1 MEEQTLLDYWLVLYR
16 KRKSIAVV
24 MITAIILA
32 YILSY
37 LLPPVYEAKAVF
49 FVPSTPDIISF
60 YSSDVSRQMARGP
73 LVPSRE
79 EESSAAH
86 IGVLKSKA
94 IAQLVNKDFPQKS
107 INALLRKDVDFNLSN
122 EYMLEVYARDKDPEL
137 AAGIA
142 NAYVKYFNEL
152 MAGYSLDPTSQQI
165 LSIERQIKDTEKQ
178 LDKARK
184 ELQNFQEASRTT
196 SLDEETRQLISEK
209 TNFQIKMEDARVKLK
224 ETQKRIRV
232 LEKQLETEANLFIS
246 TEVITTSSLVEDL
259 KKQLSGLEV
268 EMAGMKAELKEEH
281 PQFAALKNQRQ
292 KLTETL
298 GKEIDR
304 VIKSKI
310 KAPDTFYEK
319 LRRDLVILFVDEVS
333 LSAGLSG
340 YNTVLKSIEK
350 RLSKIPSLQSELD
363 MLIIEVE
370 RHRKLLESLRS
381 SLEEARMQEKRE
393 MQIAVVVDEARP
405 PTKPSFPIIWL
416 NVLVAGI
423 LGLIA
428 GVFYC
433 FFVDYVERISKER
446 RFGISELSKY
456 ID

>member
-1 MEEQTLLDYWLVLYR
+1 MEERTLLDYWLVLYR
-16 KRKSIAVV
+16 RRKSIAVV
-24 MITAIILA
+24 IISAILVA
-32 YILSY
+32 WILSRV
-37 LLPPVYEAKAVF
+37 LPPVYEAKAVF
-49 FVPSTPDIISF
+49 FVPTMPDAISF
-60 YSSDVSRQMARGP
+60 YSPDTFQQMARNP
-73 LVPSRE
+73 LMPSSHQE
-79 EESSAAH
+79 ASAAY

-94 IAQLVNKDFPQKS
+94 IAQLVHNDFPQKS
-107 INALLRKDVDFNLSN
+107 INTLLRKDVDFSLSN
-122 EYMLEVYARDKDPEL
+122 EYMLEIYVRDKEPEL

-152 MAGYSLDPTSQQI
+152 MAGYSLDSTSQKI
-165 LSIERQIKDTEKQ
+165 LSIASQVKDTKRR
-178 LDKARK
+178 LDQARK
-184 ELQNFQEASRTT
+184 QLQNFQETNSTT
-196 SLDEETRQLISEK
+196 FLDEEIRQLISEK
-209 TNFQIKMEDARVKLK
+209 TNFQVKLEDTRVKLK
-224 ETQKRIRV
+224 ETQKRIHA

-246 TEVITTSSLVEDL
+246 TEVIITSPLVDDL

-304 VIKSKI
+304 LIKSKV

-319 LRRDLVILFVDEVS
+319 LRRDLVILLADDVS
-333 LSAGLSG
+333 LSAGIAG
-340 YNTVLKSIEK
+340 YNTVLKSIER

-363 MLIIEVE
+363 MLTIEVQ
-370 RHRKLLESLRS
+370 RYRKLLESLRI

-393 MQIAVVVDEARP
+393 MQIAIVVDEARP
-405 PTKPSFPIIWL
+405 PTGPSFPILWL

-423 LGLIA
+423 FGLIV

-446 RFGISELSKY
+446 RLGIAEFSQY